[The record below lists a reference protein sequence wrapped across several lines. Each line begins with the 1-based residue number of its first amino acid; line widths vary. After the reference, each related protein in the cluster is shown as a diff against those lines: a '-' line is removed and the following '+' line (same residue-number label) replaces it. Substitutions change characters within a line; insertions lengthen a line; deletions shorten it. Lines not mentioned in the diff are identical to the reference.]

1 MVWRMVSMQT
11 VPVNQSLGP
20 GGGVEGVTDELH
32 GVWRRP
38 AVMRRSRSGRGRS
51 AFRRHR
57 SAAGQLA
64 SDHADEAG
72 SLAYLLPRLSHRG
85 HVEVDDLRVEP
96 VPSCDVG

>member
-1 MVWRMVSMQT
+1 MSCT
-11 VPVNQSLGP
+11 GF
-20 GGGVEGVTDELH
+20 GGG
-32 GVWRRP
+32 RP
-38 AVMRRSRSGRGRS
+38 LCGDPVPGRGRL

-57 SAAGQLA
+57 SAAGLLA